1 MNLSKRRIWGIVL
14 RHLYN
19 FRRSLDRLTD
29 AFYWPSLD
37 IVIWGLA
44 FSTMEGSGGV
54 DQFKVPMILFAA
66 ILWYIVWR
74 GQGEITIGLLEEIW
88 SENISNLFATPLS
101 IAEWMIAVGIL
112 GLMKLTMT
120 VIFTSAVAYILYSI
134 SFLSLGLSIV
144 PFITSLLVTGWA
156 FGFLMSGLFLRFGT
170 DIQTLAWAGSFM
182 LMPFSAVYYTLESL
196 PNWVQFVANWLP
208 TTYIFEAMRYYVI
221 NQIIAWDMIGKSF
234 ALNFVCLVLAVV
246 FFFRSFKKAKEN
258 GLAQLQ

>member
-1 MNLSKRRIWGIVL
+1 MKLSKRRIWGIVI

-19 FRRSLDRLTD
+19 FRHSLDRMTD

-37 IVIWGLA
+37 IVVWGLA
-44 FSTMEGSGGV
+44 FSAMERQGDVSRL
-54 DQFKVPMILFAA
+54 KVPMILFAA

-88 SENISNLFATPLS
+88 SENIANLFATPLS
-101 IAEWMIAVGIL
+101 INEWMIAVGIL
-112 GLMKLTMT
+112 GFMKLTMT
-120 VIFTSAVAYILYSI
+120 VVFTSIVAYVLYSVN
-134 SFLSLGLSIV
+134 FLSLGLSMV

-196 PNWVQFVANWLP
+196 PGWVQAIARCLP
-208 TTYIFEAMRYYVI
+208 TTYVFEAMRFYVTEG
-221 NQIIAWDMIGKSF
+221 IIDWNMIVKSF
-234 ALNFVCLVLAVV
+234 ELNAFCLVLAIV